1 MRVIAGSA
9 RSIIL
14 QTPKG
19 LQTRP
24 TSDRIKETLFN
35 ILQPQLYGA
44 VFADF
49 FAGSGGVGIEALSRG
64 ADRAVFVDRDRD
76 SLHCIQSNLQKT
88 KLAER
93 AKVIGA
99 DVLTAMKLMEG
110 QYLFDIVFIDPPYQ
124 AGMEEK
130 VFDFLGQS
138 SIIDRN
144 SLIIL
149 EADSKRKT
157 DFCERYGFVIEK
169 TKVYGSNQH
178 IFMRKKGTNAC

>member
-9 RSIIL
+9 RSIVL

-19 LQTRP
+19 MQTRP

-35 ILQPQLYGA
+35 ILQPRLYGA

-49 FAGSGGVGIEALSRG
+49 FAGSGGIGIEALSRG
-64 ADRAVFVDRDRD
+64 ASKAVFVDRDRD
-76 SLHCIQSNLQKT
+76 SLRCITHNLEKT
-88 KLAER
+88 GLAEQ
-93 AKVIGA
+93 AQVIAG
-99 DVLTAMKLMEG
+99 DVTVAMKRLEG
-110 QYLFDIVFIDPPYQ
+110 RVCFDIVFIDPPYQ
-124 AGMEEK
+124 AGLEEK
-130 VFDFLGQS
+130 VFDFLGRS
-138 SIIDRN
+138 SIIDEN

-149 EADSKRKT
+149 EADSRRQT
-157 DFCERYGFVIEK
+157 DFCEQYGFNIER